1 LLVSLALLGLIA
13 GLTVPS
19 VVASVNKSKNKAL
32 QKETIAILKTIVQE
46 GYQNGDFASITDWD
60 FDSTSAP
67 IVQFFSKRLNATN
80 CPKGNTTF
88 PCDFN
93 IDNEGVTGSR
103 NNHSARWVLGNGVK
117 ILLDPIVRDNA
128 NGGRYG
134 TQTWIS
140 LDIDSKTEGVNQV
153 RGVVD
158 SDQIVLVCNP
168 LETSL
173 VGSVYGYSLP
183 VPIQPGSCGAV
194 GFNNTIAQFNALYF

>member
-1 LLVSLALLGLIA
+1 MSLAVLGLIA

-60 FDSTSAP
+60 VDSTSAP

-80 CPKGNTTF
+80 CPKGKTTF

-93 IDNEGVTGSR
+93 IDNEGVTGYR
-103 NNHSARWVLGNGVK
+103 NDHSARWVLGNGVK
-117 ILLDPIVRDNA
+117 IIFNKFVRDA

-134 TQTWIS
+134 TQTWIT
-140 LDIDSKTEGVNQV
+140 LDIDSKPEGVNQV

-158 SDQIVLVCNP
+158 SDQIALACNP
-168 LETSL
+168 SETSL

-194 GFNNTIAQFNALYF
+194 GYSNTIAQFNALYF